1 MTDVAAI
8 GPGPGP
14 NAPRRNATRA
24 RVFDTSILY
33 KYAALLFVAGL
44 VLVPLLTT
52 AVGGLKTI
60 GELRTDPFG
69 LPDQWIWQNYWEIL
83 AGDRFWQML
92 TNSLVIA
99 LLTVAITVA
108 SGAMVAFLFAH
119 LTFFGDRY
127 LLSYFMLGL
136 LFPAATAILPLFIKI
151 RDLGLLDSYWGV
163 VLPQA
168 AFGLGLSILL
178 FRSFFRQL
186 PGDLLEAALMDGCSY
201 VRFFWS
207 VTLPLSRPILATV
220 SVFIFVQSWNN
231 YLLPL
236 VMLNSD
242 AMFPWPLGLMQFQGE
257 FMTNWP
263 ALLAYVTM
271 TIVPAI
277 LMFLIAQKHIVAGL
291 TAGASKG

>member
-1 MTDVAAI
+1 MTDTV
-8 GPGPGP
+8 PTHLRFRPVRE
-14 NAPRRNATRA
+14 NKPRFEPTL
-24 RVFDTSILY
+24 LY
-33 KYAALLFVAGL
+33 KYAVLLFVAGL
-44 VLVPLLTT
+44 VLIPLAAT

-69 LPDQWIWQNYWEIL
+69 VPQDWIWSNYTDIL
-83 AGDRFWQML
+83 FGDRLWQML
-92 TNSLVIA
+92 WNSLVIA
-99 LLTVAITVA
+99 LLTVVMTVA
-108 SGAMVAFLFAH
+108 SGSMVAFLFAH

-163 VLPQA
+163 ALPQT

-178 FRSFFRQL
+178 FRGFFRQL
-186 PGDLLEAALMDGCSY
+186 PKDLLEAALMDGCSY

-207 VTLPLSRPILATV
+207 VTLPLSLPILSTV

-236 VMLNSD
+236 VMLNTD
-242 AMFPWPLGLMQFQGE
+242 DMFPWPLGLMQFQGE
-257 FMTNWP
+257 YMTNWP
-263 ALLAYVTM
+263 ALLAYVTL
-271 TIVPAI
+271 TIAPAI
-277 LMFLIAQKHIVAGL
+277 LMFLLAQKYIVAGL
-291 TAGASKG
+291 TAGATKG

>member
-1 MTDVAAI
+1 MTDTVPSHI
-8 GPGPGP
+8 KFRPIRERR
-14 NAPRRNATRA
+14 PRFEPAL
-24 RVFDTSILY
+24 LY
-33 KYAALLFVAGL
+33 KYAVLLFVAGL
-44 VLVPLLTT
+44 VLIPLAAT

-69 LPDQWIWQNYWEIL
+69 MPQDWIWSNYTDIL
-83 AGDRFWQML
+83 FGDRLWQML
-92 TNSLVIA
+92 WNSLVIA
-99 LLTVAITVA
+99 LLTVVMTVA
-108 SGAMVAFLFAH
+108 SGSMVAFLFAH

-163 VLPQA
+163 ALPQT

-178 FRSFFRQL
+178 FRGFFRQL
-186 PGDLLEAALMDGCSY
+186 PKDLLEAALMDGCSY

-207 VTLPLSRPILATV
+207 VTLPLSLPILSTV

-236 VMLNSD
+236 VMLNTD
-242 AMFPWPLGLMQFQGE
+242 DMFPWPLGLMQFQGE
-257 FMTNWP
+257 YMTNWP
-263 ALLAYVTM
+263 ALLAYVTL
-271 TIVPAI
+271 TIAPAI
-277 LMFLIAQKHIVAGL
+277 LMFLLAQKYIVAGL
-291 TAGASKG
+291 TAGATKG

>member
-1 MTDVAAI
+1 MTDTVPGHIRFRAI
-8 GPGPGP
+8 RRSRGP
-14 NAPRRNATRA
+14 A
-24 RVFDTSILY
+24 FDTSLIY
-33 KYAALLFVAGL
+33 KYAILLFVAGL
-44 VLVPLLTT
+44 VLVPLLAT
-52 AVGGLKTI
+52 AVGGIRTL

-69 LPDQWIWQNYWEIL
+69 VPATWVWSNYWDIL
-83 AGDRFWQML
+83 AGNRFWQML
-92 TNSLVIA
+92 WNSLVIA
-99 LLTVAITVA
+99 LLTVFMTVVA
-108 SGAMVAFLFAH
+108 GAMVAFLFAH

-163 VLPQA
+163 ALPQT

-178 FRSFFRQL
+178 FRGFFRQL
-186 PGDLLEAALMDGCSY
+186 PKDLLEAALMDGCSY

-207 VTLPLSRPILATV
+207 VTLPLSRPILSTV
-220 SVFIFVQSWNN
+220 AVFIFVQSWNN

-242 AMFPWPLGLMQFQGE
+242 DMFPWPLGLMQFQGE
-257 FMTNWP
+257 YMTNWP
-263 ALLAYVTM
+263 ALLAYVTL

-277 LMFLIAQKHIVAGL
+277 IMFLLAQKHIVAGL
-291 TAGASKG
+291 TAGATKG

>member
-1 MTDVAAI
+1 MTDAALERPTI
-8 GPGPGP
+8 RP
-14 NAPRRNATRA
+14 ARMPRPTA
-24 RVFDTSILY
+24 FDTSLLY
-33 KYAALLFVAGL
+33 RYAALLFVAGL
-44 VLVPLLTT
+44 VLVPLLAT
-52 AVGGLKTI
+52 AMGGLKTI

-69 LPDQWIWQNYWEIL
+69 LPDSWVWSNYTDIL
-83 AGDRFWQML
+83 TGHRFWEML
-92 TNSLVIA
+92 LNSLIIA
-99 LLTVAITVA
+99 LLTVALTVTT
-108 SGAMVAFLFAH
+108 GAMVAFLFAH

-178 FRSFFRQL
+178 FRGFFRQL
-186 PGDLLEAALMDGCSY
+186 PSDLLEAALIDGCSY
-201 VRFFWS
+201 VRFFRS

-242 AMFPWPLGLMQFQGE
+242 PMFPWPLGLMQFQGE
-257 FMTNWP
+257 YMTNWP
-263 ALLAYVTM
+263 AQWSASRRRAA
-271 TIVPAI
+271 PAI
-277 LMFLIAQKHIVAGL
+277 LMFLLAQKHIVAGI
-291 TAGASKG
+291 TAGAVKG

>member
-1 MTDVAAI
+1 MTDAALRPSTYRRPA
-8 GPGPGP
+8 PGW
-14 NAPRRNATRA
+14 A
-24 RVFDTSILY
+24 FDTSLLY
-33 KYAALLFVAGL
+33 KYAALVFVAGL
-44 VLVPLLTT
+44 VLVPLIAT
-52 AVGGLKTI
+52 AIGGFKSI

-69 LPDQWIWQNYWEIL
+69 PPDDWIMKNYSEIL
-83 AGDRFWQML
+83 LGHRFWQML
-92 TNSLVIA
+92 TNSLIIA

-108 SGAMVAFLFAH
+108 TGSMVAFLFAH
-119 LTFFGDRY
+119 LRFFGDRY

-136 LFPAATAILPLFIKI
+136 LFPAATGILPLFIKI

-178 FRSFFRQL
+178 FRGFFRQL

-201 VRFFWS
+201 VRFYWS
-207 VTLPLSRPILATV
+207 VTLPLSRPILSTV

-236 VMLNSD
+236 VMLNTD
-242 AMFPWPLGLMQFQGE
+242 DMFPWPLGLMQFQGE
-257 FMTNWP
+257 YMTDWP
-263 ALLAYVTM
+263 ALLAYVTL

-277 LMFLIAQKHIVAGL
+277 LMFILAQKHIVAGL
-291 TAGASKG
+291 TAGATKG

>member
-1 MTDVAAI
+1 MTDAALSR
-8 GPGPGP
+8 PLAHRPKP
-14 NAPRRNATRA
+14 DRAAP
-24 RVFDTSILY
+24 FDTSLLY
-33 KYAALLFVAGL
+33 RYAALTFVAGL

-69 LPDQWIWQNYWEIL
+69 PPDSWVWDNYLEIL
-83 AGDRFWQML
+83 AGHRLWQML
-92 TNSLVIA
+92 LNSLIIA

-207 VTLPLSRPILATV
+207 VTLPLSRPILSTV

-257 FMTNWP
+257 YMTNWP
-263 ALLAYVTM
+263 ALLAYVTL

-277 LMFLIAQKHIVAGL
+277 VMFLLAQKHIVAGL
-291 TAGASKG
+291 TAGATKG